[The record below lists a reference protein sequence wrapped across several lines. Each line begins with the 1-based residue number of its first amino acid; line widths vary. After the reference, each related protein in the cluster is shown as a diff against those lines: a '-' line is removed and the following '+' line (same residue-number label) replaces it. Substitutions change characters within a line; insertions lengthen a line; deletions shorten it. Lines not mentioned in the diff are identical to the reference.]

1 VFSRMPLGISK
12 SLMNNKRKHYGSR
25 SQQRLEPSNK
35 ESDNSLICMIKMT
48 TYQVN
53 YFSDA
58 LKKPSTRLH
67 RKNQ

>member
-1 VFSRMPLGISK
+1 
-12 SLMNNKRKHYGSR
+12 MNNKRKHYGSR